1 MKVLYSSLGGSLK
14 GSSVQ
19 DKIACQVRELN
30 QNGLETDGWLFTAS
44 VAADTKLDSGLTLKP
59 LKLYESNRRWFR
71 GYYEN
76 QFYYRQMQ
84 HILHEAPHDLIFYRH
99 SGTGW
104 SYIKMLE
111 SIRKK
116 CLLYIPSYSIAENYN
131 EKKYSAK
138 VGPVSTFLRWFEYF
152 IYFYLPER
160 YLYNRT
166 SSRLRGI
173 VAFTPEFASII
184 KRKSGGKA
192 KVYFN
197 RDGADCKR
205 IRKRNHDK
213 QIHDE
218 YCRLVFMKGS
228 SMLQPWSGLDRLIK
242 SIDAQPAH
250 KIKLYITGNVTEPE
264 RYNYPFIEIT
274 GRLSHEEL
282 ENLIDT
288 VDLGVSNLANYMIH
302 FNETTNLKSRDYFAR
317 GLPFIQA
324 NTMPDIDGT
333 EAEKYYL
340 NLPNTDEIIHMDEVV
355 RFAMERREDLQTADN
370 MRAFAEMNLDWSI
383 TVKEL
388 AQVIKESRESAA

>member
-1 MKVLYSSLGGSLK
+1 MRVLYSSLGGSHK

-30 QNGLETDGWLFTAS
+30 QSGLETDGWLFTAT
-44 VAADTKLDSGLTLKP
+44 VKEDTKLESGLTLKP
-59 LKLYESNRRWFR
+59 LTLYESNRRWFR

-84 HILHEAPHDLIFYRH
+84 EILQNAPHDVIFYRH

-104 SYIKMLE
+104 TYIKMLE
-111 SIRKK
+111 SIRQK

-138 VGPVSTFLRWFEYF
+138 AGPVSTFLRWFEYF
-152 IYFYLPER
+152 VYFYLPER
-160 YLYNRT
+160 HLYNRT
-166 SSRLRGI
+166 SRKLRGV

-192 KVYFN
+192 KVYYN
-197 RDGADCKR
+197 RDGADCGR
-205 IRKRNHDK
+205 IRKRDAGK
-213 QIHDE
+213 QISDE

-228 SMLQPWSGLDRLIK
+228 SMLQPWSGLDRLIE
-242 SIDAQPAH
+242 SIAAYPDQ
-250 KIKLYITGNVTEPE
+250 KIKLYITGNVTEPD
-264 RYNYPFIEIT
+264 RYQHPFIEIT
-274 GRLSHEEL
+274 GRLSHEAL
-282 ENLIDT
+282 EDLIDT
-288 VDLGVSNLANYMIH
+288 ADLGVSNLANYMIH

-324 NTMPDIDGT
+324 NSMPDVDGT

-340 NLPNTDEIIHMDEVV
+340 KLPNNAEIIDMNLVV
-355 RFAMERREDLQTADN
+355 KFARERREDTQTIDR
-370 MRAFAEMNLDWSI
+370 MRAFAEAHLDWSV
-383 TVKEL
+383 TVGEL
-388 AQVIKESRESAA
+388 ADIIKKTEQ